1 MRGRVRFKLGL
12 GLDGRRDVID
22 DDVDDPGVD
31 LFAFNSVLTDETS
44 RRRRYLP
51 SMVRMM
57 PKGAQRRPRKWA
69 VAAVGLEGGGLPGW
83 REGRMPQKSYH
94 LHHLSALSMVK
105 RRQLRHGS
113 GLSMSAAMRL
123 VCVHKRTVSLC

>member
-51 SMVRMM
+51 SMLRMM

-69 VAAVGLEGGGLPGW
+69 VAAVGLEGGG
-83 REGRMPQKSYH
+83 GRVGCLKSPIICTT
-94 LHHLSALSMVK
+94 S
-105 RRQLRHGS
+105 
-113 GLSMSAAMRL
+113 
-123 VCVHKRTVSLC
+123 VHFPW